1 MKVLIGN
8 TGLVGSTLCGD
19 ITFNLKFNSSNL
31 HEFIEKVVDGDE
43 LYLSCLPAT
52 KWLVNKNVT
61 KDFENM
67 INIIDIIKTKK
78 YSKVILI
85 STIDVYNS
93 SKLKSNED
101 VIPIINN
108 LNYGNNRYLF
118 ELLVKEFVKTNDL
131 KIFRLPALFN
141 KRIKKNIL
149 YDLINNNN
157 LESVNSNSS
166 FQWYNL
172 DNLHKDIEILSHQYP
187 NEMIFNLFT
196 EPIES
201 MDIIN
206 LFPHNINKV
215 SHLDTKIIYDFTTKF
230 NKTGYHNTKEQVL
243 TDIKNLINEISFK

>member
-1 MKVLIGN
+1 MKILIGN
-8 TGLVGSTLCGD
+8 TGLVGQTLKES
-19 ITFNLKFNSSNL
+19 IKFDYEYNSKSIHNYSPS
-31 HEFIEKVVDGDE
+31 DGCD
-43 LYLSCLPAT
+43 LYLSCLPST
-52 KWLVNKNVT
+52 KWLINKDTKTDIETVIEIIKLIGDVKYKNV
-61 KDFENM
+61 F
-67 INIIDIIKTKK
+67 
-78 YSKVILI
+78 VI
-85 STIDVYNS
+85 STIDVYGNS
-93 SKLKSNED
+93 PVGVDED
-101 VIPIINN
+101 FEPIFKDFS
-108 LNYGNNRYLF
+108 YGSNRYLF
-118 ELLVKEFVKTNDL
+118 EKMVVKHLNYENA
-131 KIFRLPALFN
+131 KIFRLPALFSKN
-141 KRIKKNIL
+141 IKKNIL

-157 LESVNSNSS
+157 LENINSNSL

-172 DNLHKDIEILSHQYP
+172 NNLPKDIEILSRQYP